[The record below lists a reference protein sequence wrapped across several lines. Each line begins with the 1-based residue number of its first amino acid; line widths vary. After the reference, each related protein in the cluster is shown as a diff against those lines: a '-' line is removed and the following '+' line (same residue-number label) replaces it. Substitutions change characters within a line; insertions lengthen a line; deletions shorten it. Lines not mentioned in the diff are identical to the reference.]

1 MDTGRANPSKI
12 CAGIFALD
20 YWGSLTG
27 QDVSQSSPIML
38 PFAQAA
44 SLAGDDSDFFEV
56 DSDLVLVDPSDFAGV
71 LAAED
76 LRESV
81 E

>member
-1 MDTGRANPSKI
+1 M
-12 CAGIFALD
+12 
-20 YWGSLTG
+20 
-27 QDVSQSSPIML
+27 
-38 PFAQAA
+38 
-44 SLAGDDSDFFEV
+44 AGDDSDFFEV

-71 LAAED
+71 LVAED